1 MKPIQLRMTAFGPF
15 CDTVNICFED
25 LQGDSLFLITGPTGA
40 GKTTILDA
48 MVYALFGQTS
58 GGLRDG
64 SDMRSDYAG
73 ADILTQVE
81 FTFAIGDKEYRL
93 ERSPKQWVKKKRGNG
108 LRELPAQAVLY
119 SKRDGVWQ
127 EVTTRAQEIKE
138 QVQSIIGFR
147 ADQFLQVVLLP
158 QGDFRRLLVAPT
170 SEREEL
176 LHSLFRTE
184 IYTRLQELLKQDYD
198 RLYEQAKE
206 RVQAQQ
212 FILDSLEVKNLQ
224 EAVQKATQAESAA
237 KDALTSGEAAKQ
249 YWQTVSE
256 GRALTVKRDELQQA
270 LETADKLRE
279 GLAAHREEQRQRK
292 ALIELL
298 PSYEAW
304 CKAVRER
311 DIVLQEADEVKQSIT
326 QMEAEATALAEKQQ
340 HLSAEE
346 ERLAEQA
353 ERYEQAHRIVVGS
366 EAIREEIKSLEA
378 RRREHCDKAAQ
389 LEADSDRI
397 RTFAAELETNRK
409 TLATATKEEA
419 DTKATHAYLTE
430 IIDILGAAE
439 ELRNKVEEWS
449 TLVEHSTDGAAQLTQ
464 LQQQYDEAVTA
475 EAYYKQ
481 IWHEKELALQA
492 QQAAALAVGL
502 APGSPCPVC
511 GSCHHPNPAVPGE
524 EVRPDDEARARK
536 DYVTANGATA
546 SLRGKLSSAEE
557 RQQAW
562 QTEEVRRYEGI
573 IRIVTSL
580 QTTLDSYMKARPDAE
595 EEHRAVTAVRERIGA
610 WLSDDAPTNDTT
622 DVAEI
627 LDYAQ
632 CIAGCAAEIRQ
643 EIHALAA
650 ELDRLQHQVFTLREA
665 QATKQQQL
673 ETMRTRYAWESN
685 ALTQAKEED
694 EARWRELAIDDVAGW
709 NRQINEYEVYC
720 DEYKRQQS
728 FLGNERVRLGR
739 EDSALTVKRREA
751 ERRESSLQQRLTQTN
766 ADIDVYLRKLSALPE
781 WEERLA
787 AAKENKTELLQ
798 AIDEYDQ
805 QWHRNEGVRSETL
818 AALNSLLETA
828 VVVSAEEERQ
838 ARDGWTRAEQE
849 AATYAAEAKRIQ
861 QAVDRLTALHK
872 EDEAGAEE
880 REFVYGLSQM
890 ASGASEGLKGV
901 TFERYVLGAI
911 LEEVVSAAN
920 LRLRKLSRGRYTL
933 QRAAFDNSGRGHKGL
948 DLAVF
953 DAYTGAARPANT
965 LSGGETFLASLSLAM
980 GLADCIQSYAGGI
993 HLDTMFIDEGFG
1005 TLDADTLEIA
1015 MEALVSLQSSGRLV
1029 GIISHV
1035 GELQSRIPRHLVVER
1050 TAKGSRAYF
1059 SGDTV
1064 SS

>member
-73 ADILTQVE
+73 ANTLTQVE
-81 FTFAIGDKEYRL
+81 FTFGIGDKEYRL
-93 ERSPKQWVKKKRGNG
+93 ERSPKQWVKKKRGSG

-119 SKRDGVWQ
+119 SKQNGAWQ

-224 EAVQKATQAESAA
+224 EAVQKATQTESAA

-326 QMEAEATALAEKQQ
+326 QMEAEATVLAEKQQ

-464 LQQQYDEAVTA
+464 LQQQYDEAVTT

-595 EEHRAVTAVRERIGA
+595 EHRAVTAVRERIGA

-632 CIAGCAAEIRQ
+632 CIAGCVAEIRQ

-665 QATKQQQL
+665 QATKQQRL
-673 ETMRTRYAWESN
+673 ETMRTTHTWESN
-685 ALTQAKEED
+685 ALAQAKEED
-694 EARWRELAIDDVAGW
+694 EARWRELAIDDVVAW
-709 NRQINEYEVYC
+709 NRQIDEYEVYC
-720 DEYKRQQS
+720 DEYKRRQS
-728 FLGNERVRLGR
+728 SLANERVRLSR
-739 EDSALTVKRREA
+739 EDSALTVKRMETK
-751 ERRESSLQQRLTQTN
+751 RREGSLQQRLAQAK
-766 ADIDVYLRKLSALPE
+766 ADIEMYLQELSTLPE

-787 AAKENKTELLQ
+787 AAKEKKTELLQ
-798 AIDEYDQ
+798 AIDEYDR

-818 AALNSLLETA
+818 AALNSLPETA

-890 ASGASEGLKGV
+890 ASGASAGLKGV

-1059 SGDTV
+1059 SGDKA

>member
-1 MKPIQLRMTAFGPF
+1 MRPIQLRMTAFGPF
-15 CDTVNICFED
+15 CDTVNLRFED

-73 ADILTQVE
+73 ADTLTQVE

-93 ERSPKQWVKKKRGNG
+93 ERSPKQWVKKKRGSG

-119 SKRDGVWQ
+119 SKQNGAWQ

-256 GRALTVKRDELQQA
+256 GRALTVKRDELQHT

-292 ALIELL
+292 AVIELL

-304 CKAVRER
+304 YKAVCER
-311 DIVLQEADEVKQSIT
+311 DTVLQEADEVRQSIT
-326 QMEAEATALAEKQQ
+326 QMETEATALAEKQQ

-353 ERYEQAHRIVVGS
+353 ERYEQAHRIVVGA

-378 RRREHCDKAAQ
+378 RRRQHRDKAAQ

-397 RTFAAELETNRK
+397 RTFAAELETNK
-409 TLATATKEEA
+409 ETLSMATKEEA
-419 DTKATHAYLTE
+419 DVKAMHAYLTE
-430 IIDILGAAE
+430 IMDILGAAE

-449 TLVEHSTDGAAQLTQ
+449 TLVKHSTDGAAQLTQ
-464 LQQQYDEAVTA
+464 LQRQYSEAVAA

-481 IWHEKELALQA
+481 IWHEKESALQA
-492 QQAAALAVGL
+492 QQAATLAMGL
-502 APGSPCPVC
+502 APDSPCPVC
-511 GSCHHPNPAVPGE
+511 GSCHHPHLAVPGE

-536 DYVTANGATA
+536 DYVAANGATA

-562 QTEEVRRYEGI
+562 QTEEVQRYEGI

-580 QTTLDSYMKARPDAE
+580 QTTLDSYVKARPDA

-610 WLSDDAPTNDTT
+610 WLSDDEPTHDTT
-622 DVAEI
+622 DVTKI

-650 ELDRLQHQVFTLREA
+650 ALDRLQHQVLTLREA
-665 QATKQQQL
+665 QATKQQRL
-673 ETMRTRYAWESN
+673 ETMRTTHTWESN
-685 ALTQAKEED
+685 ALAQAKEED
-694 EARWRELAIDDVAGW
+694 EARWRELAIDDVVAW
-709 NRQINEYEVYC
+709 NRQIDEYEVYY
-720 DEYKRQQS
+720 DEYKGRQS
-728 FLGNERVRLGR
+728 FLANERVRLSR
-739 EDSALTVKRREA
+739 EDSALTVKRTETK
-751 ERRESSLQQRLTQTN
+751 RREESLQQRLAQAK
-766 ADIDVYLRKLSALPE
+766 ADIEMYLQKLSTLPE

-787 AAKENKTELLQ
+787 IAKENKTELLQ
-798 AIDEYDQ
+798 AIDEYDR

-818 AALNSLLETA
+818 AALNALPETA

-953 DAYTGAARPANT
+953 DAYTGAVRPANT

-1050 TAKGSRAYF
+1050 TVKGSRAYF
-1059 SGDTV
+1059 SGDKA

>member
-73 ADILTQVE
+73 ADTLTQVE

-184 IYTRLQELLKQDYD
+184 VYTRLQELLKQDYD

-304 CKAVRER
+304 YKAVRER
-311 DIVLQEADEVKQSIT
+311 DTVLQEADEVKQSIT

-378 RRREHCDKAAQ
+378 RRRQHRDKAAQ

-397 RTFAAELETNRK
+397 RNFAAELETNK
-409 TLATATKEEA
+409 ETLSTATKEEA
-419 DTKATHAYLTE
+419 DVKATHAYLTE

-449 TLVEHSTDGAAQLTQ
+449 TLVKHSTDGAAQLTQ
-464 LQQQYDEAVTA
+464 LQRQYNEAVAA

-481 IWHEKELALQA
+481 IWHAKESALQA
-492 QQAAALAVGL
+492 QQAATLAMGL
-502 APGSPCPVC
+502 EPDSPCPVC
-511 GSCHHPNPAVPGE
+511 GSCHHPHPAVPGE

-557 RQQAW
+557 RQQEW
-562 QTEEVRRYEGI
+562 QTEEAQRYKGI
-573 IRIVTSL
+573 MRIVTSL
-580 QTTLDSYMKARPDAE
+580 QTNLDSYVKVRPDA
-595 EEHRAVTAVRERIGA
+595 EEHRAVTVVRERIGA
-610 WLSDDAPTNDTT
+610 WLSNDTPTHDTT

-632 CIAGCAAEIRQ
+632 CIAGCATEIRQ

-650 ELDRLQHQVFTLREA
+650 ALDRLQHQVFTLREA
-665 QATKQQQL
+665 QATKQQRL
-673 ETMRTRYAWESN
+673 ETMRTTHTWESN
-685 ALTQAKEED
+685 ALVQAKEED
-694 EARWRELAIDDVAGW
+694 EARWRELAIDDVVAW
-709 NRQINEYEVYC
+709 NRQIDEYEVYC
-720 DEYKRQQS
+720 DEYKRRQS
-728 FLGNERVRLGR
+728 SLVDERVRLSR
-739 EDSALTVKRREA
+739 EDSALTVKRMETK
-751 ERRESSLQQRLTQTN
+751 RREGSLQQRLAQAK
-766 ADIDVYLRKLSALPE
+766 ADIEMYLQELSTLPE

-787 AAKENKTELLQ
+787 AAKEKKTELLQ
-798 AIDEYDQ
+798 AIDEYDR

-818 AALNSLLETA
+818 AALNALPETA

-861 QAVDRLTALHK
+861 QAVDRLTGLYK

-1059 SGDTV
+1059 SGDKA

>member
-64 SDMRSDYAG
+64 SDMCSDYAG

-93 ERSPKQWVKKKRGNG
+93 ERSPKQWVKKKRGSG

-119 SKRDGVWQ
+119 SKQNGAWQ

-237 KDALTSGEAAKQ
+237 KDALTSGAAAKQ

-353 ERYEQAHRIVVGS
+353 ERYEQAHRIVVGA
-366 EAIREEIKSLEA
+366 EAIREEIKSLGA

-595 EEHRAVTAVRERIGA
+595 EHRAVTAVRERIGA
-610 WLSDDAPTNDTT
+610 WLSDDAPTHDTT
-622 DVAEI
+622 DVAKI

-632 CIAGCAAEIRQ
+632 CLAGCVAEIRQ
-643 EIHALAA
+643 EIHTLAA
-650 ELDRLQHQVFTLREA
+650 ELAHLQQQVLTLREA
-665 QATKQQQL
+665 QGTKQQQL

-694 EARWRELAIDDVAGW
+694 EARWRELAIDDVAAW

-728 FLGNERVRLGR
+728 FFGNERVRLGR

-766 ADIDVYLRKLSALPE
+766 ADIDVYLRKLSALPA

-798 AIDEYDQ
+798 AIDEYDR

-818 AALNSLLETA
+818 AALNSLPETA

-880 REFVYGLSQM
+880 RKFVYGLSQM

-1059 SGDTV
+1059 SGDKA

>member
-73 ADILTQVE
+73 ADTLTQVE

-93 ERSPKQWVKKKRGNG
+93 ERSPKQWVKKKRGSG

-119 SKRDGVWQ
+119 SKQNGAWQ

-326 QMEAEATALAEKQQ
+326 QMEAEATVLAEKQQ
-340 HLSAEE
+340 HLLVEE

-366 EAIREEIKSLEA
+366 EAIREEIKSLET

-595 EEHRAVTAVRERIGA
+595 EHRAVTAVRERIGA

-622 DVAEI
+622 DVAKI

-632 CIAGCAAEIRQ
+632 CLAGCVSEIRQ
-643 EIHALAA
+643 EIHTLAA
-650 ELDRLQHQVFTLREA
+650 ELAHLQQQVLTLREA
-665 QATKQQQL
+665 QGTKQQQL

-694 EARWRELAIDDVAGW
+694 EARWRELAIDDVAAW

-798 AIDEYDQ
+798 AIDEYDR

-818 AALNSLLETA
+818 AALNSLPETA

-890 ASGASEGLKGV
+890 ASGASAGLKGV

-1059 SGDTV
+1059 SGDKA